1 VERFIATSLA
11 VDSHARRLLVRVADP
26 ITERDEDGAI
36 ETTARLRPPAP
47 S

>member
-1 VERFIATSLA
+1 VERFIATSQA

-26 ITERDEDGAI
+26 IAERDEDGVV
-36 ETTARLRPPAP
+36 ETTARLRPPAT